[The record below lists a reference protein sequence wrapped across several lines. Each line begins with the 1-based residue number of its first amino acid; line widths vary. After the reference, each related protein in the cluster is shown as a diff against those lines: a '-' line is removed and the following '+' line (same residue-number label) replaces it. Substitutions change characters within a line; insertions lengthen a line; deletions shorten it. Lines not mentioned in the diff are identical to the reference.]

1 MPMNILKPAD
11 HRIPFGDADAI
22 FDGFSKDDVIE
33 LAYAAGDFM
42 LAIDETGTIVD
53 AAVNAADHSFV
64 YQWVGHKWTDT
75 VGKESLPKIEQMLD
89 RNCDAA
95 LEWRQVNHPNK
106 DGEIPVRY
114 KVIKPA
120 NKEFTLAIGRD
131 LRTIAML
138 QQRLLKTQQ
147 SMERDYLNLRQTET
161 RYRLLFDNISYPVLI
176 AESESRLIQ
185 QANRACHGL
194 MAAAPGSLD
203 RRDVLDLIGE
213 ADHDALI
220 AYFGAASVS
229 GAAEPVT
236 VRLLDRTGTVKISAS
251 PFRQSGKQYLL
262 INIDDGTHDVPSKSS
277 DQYVLDAVEQMPD
290 AFVLTDEK
298 QDIIVANKAFAELVQ
313 TASVEQ
319 LLGQSLNRFIGRP
332 EVDLGLLRKQ
342 LKDHQNVRN
351 FSSVVNDLSGG
362 EEPVEISAIMIERDK
377 PLFGYSIRS
386 VGRRERDLPHAIGDS
401 PRSVDQLTELVG
413 RKPLKDIVRESTD
426 LIERMCIEAALVHTS
441 DNRASAA
448 EILGLSRQSLYS
460 KLHRHGLGNLAG
472 KDTPH

>member
-1 MPMNILKPAD
+1 MNILKSAD
-11 HRIPFGDADAI
+11 HRIPFGDANAI

-33 LAYAAGDFM
+33 LAYASGDFM
-42 LAIDETGTIVD
+42 LAIDETGTIID

-64 YQWVGHKWTDT
+64 YQWVGQKWAET
-75 VGKESLPKIEQMLD
+75 VSIDSLPKIEQMLD
-89 RNCDAA
+89 RKCDTA
-95 LEWRQVNHPNK
+95 LEWRQVNHPDK
-106 DGEIPVRY
+106 DSEIPVRY

-120 NKEFTLAIGRD
+120 NKDFALAIGRD
-131 LRTIAML
+131 LRTIAIL

-147 SMERDYLNLRQTET
+147 SMERDYLSLRQTET

-176 AESESRLIQ
+176 TESESRLIQ
-185 QANRACHGL
+185 QANRACHSL
-194 MAAAPGSLD
+194 MGAAPGSLD
-203 RRDVLDLIGE
+203 RKDVLDLVNE
-213 ADHDALI
+213 SDHDALI
-220 AYFGAASVS
+220 AYFGAAAVS
-229 GAAEPVT
+229 GAAGPVT
-236 VRLLDRTGTVKISAS
+236 VRLLDRTGTVKIAAS
-251 PFRQSGKQYLL
+251 PFRQSGNQYLL
-262 INIDDGTHDVPSKSS
+262 LNIDDGTHDVPAKSS

-290 AFVLTDEK
+290 AFVLTDEQ

-332 EVDLGLLRKQ
+332 EVDLGLLKKQ
-342 LKDHQNVRN
+342 LRDHQNVRN

-362 EEPVEISAIMIERDK
+362 EEPVEISAIRIERDK
-377 PLFGYSIRS
+377 PLYGYSIRS
-386 VGRRERDLPHAIGDS
+386 VGRRERDLPRAIGDS

-460 KLHRHGLGNLAG
+460 KLHRHGLGNLSG
-472 KDTPH
+472 KDGSH

>member
-1 MPMNILKPAD
+1 MNILKPAD

-33 LAYAAGDFM
+33 LAYASGDFM
-42 LAIDETGTIVD
+42 LAIDESGNIVD

-64 YQWVGHKWTDT
+64 YQWVGHKWSDT
-75 VGKESLPKIEQMLD
+75 VAIDSVPKIEQMLGGAH
-89 RNCDAA
+89 DAA
-95 LEWRQVNHPNK
+95 LEWRQVNHPHE
-106 DGEIPVRY
+106 DGDIPVRY
-114 KVIKPA
+114 KVIRPA
-120 NKEFTLAIGRD
+120 NNGFALAIGRD
-131 LRTIAML
+131 LRTVAML

-176 AESESRLIQ
+176 IEADNRLIQ
-185 QANRACHGL
+185 QANRACHAL
-194 MAAAPGSLD
+194 MGCAPGSLD
-203 RRDVLDLIGE
+203 KKDVLALVDE
-213 ADHDALI
+213 ADYASLI
-220 AYFGAASVS
+220 AYLGAASVN

-236 VRLLDRTGTVKISAS
+236 TRLTERTGTVKISAS

-262 INIDDGTHDVPSKSS
+262 LNIDDGTHDVPSKTS

-290 AFVLTDEK
+290 AFVLTDDK

-313 TASVEQ
+313 TGSVEQ

-362 EEPVEISAIMIERDK
+362 SEPVEISAIMIERDH
-377 PLFGYSIRS
+377 PIYGYSIRS
-386 VGRRERDLPHAIGDS
+386 VGRRERDLPQAIGDR

-413 RKPLKDIVRESTD
+413 RKPLKEIVRESTD
-426 LIERMCIEAALVHTS
+426 LIERMCIEAALAHTS

-460 KLHRHGLGNLAG
+460 KLHRHGLGNLTG
-472 KDTPH
+472 KDRPN

>member
-1 MPMNILKPAD
+1 MNILKPAD
-11 HRIPFGDADAI
+11 HQIPFGDADAI

-33 LAYAAGDFM
+33 LAYASGDFM
-42 LAIDETGTIVD
+42 LAIDAHGIIVD

-64 YQWVGHKWTDT
+64 YQWIGQKWSET
-75 VGKESLPKIEQMLD
+75 VGPDSVSKIEQMLARD
-89 RNCDAA
+89 RDAR
-95 LEWRQVNHPNK
+95 LEWRQVNHPDE

-114 KVIKPA
+114 QVIKPG
-120 NKEFTLAIGRD
+120 NNGFTLAIGRD
-131 LRTIAML
+131 LRTIAIL

-185 QANRACHGL
+185 QANRACHNL
-194 MAAAPGSLD
+194 MGAAPGSLD
-203 RRDVLDLIGE
+203 KKDVLALVHE
-213 ADHDALI
+213 ADHDGLI
-220 AYFGAASVS
+220 AYFGAAAVN
-229 GAAEPVT
+229 GATEPFT
-236 VRLLDRTGTVKISAS
+236 TRLNDRTGTVKISAS

-262 INIDDGTHDVPSKSS
+262 LNIDDGTHDVPAKSS

-290 AFVLTDEK
+290 AFVLTDDK

-313 TASVEQ
+313 TSSVEQ
-319 LLGQSLNRFIGRP
+319 ILGQSLYRFVGRP
-332 EVDLGLLRKQ
+332 EVDLGLLKKQ
-342 LKDHQNVRN
+342 LRDHQNVRN

-362 EEPVEISAIMIERDK
+362 EEPVEISAIKIERDK
-377 PLFGYSIRS
+377 PLYGYSIRS
-386 VGRRERDLPHAIGDS
+386 VGRRERDLPRAIADG

-460 KLHRHGLGNLAG
+460 KLHRHGLGNLTG
-472 KDTPH
+472 KGPTH